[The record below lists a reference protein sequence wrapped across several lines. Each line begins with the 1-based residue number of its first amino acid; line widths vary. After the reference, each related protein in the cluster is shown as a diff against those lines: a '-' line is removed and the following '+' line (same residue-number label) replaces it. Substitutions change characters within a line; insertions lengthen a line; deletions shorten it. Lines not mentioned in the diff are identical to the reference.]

1 MKHREIR
8 AAVLSALKDNI
19 SERVSWFDGRPIFID
34 EQELPAVAVYLTDA
48 SAADEFVD
56 EGTWEATLHIEVFLR
71 AKEPDSALDMWME
84 EKILPALEAVPGLS
98 ALLLK
103 MNLQGYDYRR
113 DDEFMM
119 WGSADLLWKIT
130 YEM

>member
-8 AAVLSALKDNI
+8 AAVLSALKENI
-19 SERVSWFDGRPIFID
+19 SERVNWFDGRPVFID

-48 SAADEFVD
+48 SATEEFVD
-56 EGTWEATLHIEVFLR
+56 EGTWKAVLHIEVFLR
-71 AKEPDSALDMWME
+71 AKETDSVLDMWME

-113 DDEFMM
+113 DDEYMM
-119 WGSADLLWKIT
+119 WGSADLQWNIT
-130 YEM
+130 YQM

>member
-19 SERVSWFDGRPIFID
+19 SERVSWFDGRPVFID
-34 EQELPAVAVYLTDA
+34 EHELPAVAVYLTDA

-56 EGTWEATLHIEVFLR
+56 EGTWEATLHIEFFLR

>member
-8 AAVLSALKDNI
+8 AAILSALKENI
-19 SERVSWFDGRPIFID
+19 SERVTWFDGRPVFID

-48 SAADEFVD
+48 SATEEFVD
-56 EGTWEATLHIEVFLR
+56 EGTWEAVLHIEVFLR
-71 AKEPDSALDMWME
+71 AKETDSVLDMWME

-98 ALLLK
+98 ELLLK

-113 DDEFMM
+113 DDEYMM
-119 WGSADLLWKIT
+119 WGSADLQWNIT
-130 YEM
+130 YQM

>member
-8 AAVLSALKDNI
+8 AAVLSALKENI
-19 SERVSWFDGRPIFID
+19 SERVSWFDGRPVFID

-56 EGTWEATLHIEVFLR
+56 EGTREATLHIEVFLR

-84 EKILPALEAVPGLS
+84 EKNSSCAGGSSRAQCITAE
-98 ALLLK
+98 
-103 MNLQGYDYRR
+103 
-113 DDEFMM
+113 DESS
-119 WGSADLLWKIT
+119 GV
-130 YEM
+130 

>member
-8 AAVLSALKDNI
+8 AAVLSALKENI
-19 SERVSWFDGRPIFID
+19 SERVSWFDGRPVFID

-56 EGTWEATLHIEVFLR
+56 EGTWEAT
-71 AKEPDSALDMWME
+71 LDMWME

-130 YEM
+130 

>member
-8 AAVLSALKDNI
+8 AAILSALKENI
-19 SERVSWFDGRPIFID
+19 SERVTWFDGRPVFID

-48 SAADEFVD
+48 SATEEFVD
-56 EGTWEATLHIEVFLR
+56 EGTWEAVLHIEVFLR
-71 AKEPDSALDMWME
+71 AKETDSVLDMWME

-98 ALLLK
+98 ELLLK

-113 DDEFMM
+113 DDEYMM
-119 WGSADLLWKIT
+119 WGSADLQWNIT
-130 YEM
+130 

>member
-1 MKHREIR
+1 
-8 AAVLSALKDNI
+8 
-19 SERVSWFDGRPIFID
+19 
-34 EQELPAVAVYLTDA
+34 YLTDA

-56 EGTWEATLHIEVFLR
+56 EDTWEAVLHIEVFLR
-71 AKEPDSALDMWME
+71 AKETDSAMDTWME
-84 EKILPALEAVPGLS
+84 EKIFPAMEGVPGLS
-98 ALLLK
+98 SLLLK

-119 WGSADLLWKIT
+119 WGSADLRWNIT

>member
-8 AAVLSALKDNI
+8 AAILSALKKNI
-19 SERVSWFDGRPIFID
+19 AERVTWFDGRPVFID

-48 SAADEFVD
+48 SVADEFVD
-56 EGTWEATLHIEVFLR
+56 EGAWEAVLHVELFLR
-71 AKEPDSALDMWME
+71 AKETDSALDTWME
-84 EKILPALEAVPGLS
+84 EKIFPALEGVPGLS

-113 DDEFMM
+113 DEESVM
-119 WGSADLLWKIT
+119 WGSADLLWNIT

>member
-8 AAVLSALKDNI
+8 AAILSALKGNI
-19 SERVSWFDGRPIFID
+19 ADRVTWFDGRPVFID

-48 SAADEFVD
+48 SATEEFVD
-56 EGTWEATLHIEVFLR
+56 EGTWEAVLHIEVFLR
-71 AKEPDSALDMWME
+71 AKETDSVLDMWME

-103 MNLQGYDYRR
+103 MNIQGYDYRR
-113 DDEFMM
+113 DDEYMM
-119 WGSADLLWKIT
+119 WGSADLQWNIT
-130 YEM
+130 YQM

>member
-19 SERVSWFDGRPIFID
+19 SERVSWFDGRPVFID

-84 EKILPALEAVPGLS
+84 ENPSCAGGGSRPQCVTAE
-98 ALLLK
+98 
-103 MNLQGYDYRR
+103 
-113 DDEFMM
+113 DESS
-119 WGSADLLWKIT
+119 GV
-130 YEM
+130 

>member
-8 AAVLSALKDNI
+8 AAILSALKENI
-19 SERVSWFDGRPIFID
+19 PDRVTWFDGRPVFID

-48 SAADEFVD
+48 LAAEEFVD
-56 EGTWEATLHIEVFLR
+56 EGAWGAVLHIEVFLR
-71 AKEPDSALDMWME
+71 AKETDSALDMWME
-84 EKILPALEAVPGLS
+84 EKILPAMDGVPGLS

-119 WGSADLLWKIT
+119 WGSADLLWNIT
-130 YEM
+130 YQM

>member
-8 AAVLSALKDNI
+8 AAVLSALKANI
-19 SERVSWFDGRPIFID
+19 TEQVTWFDGRPAFID
-34 EQELPAVAVYLTDA
+34 ELELPAVAVYLTDA
-48 SAADEFVD
+48 SSADEFVD
-56 EGTWEATLHIEVFLR
+56 EDTWEAVLHIEVFLR
-71 AKEPDSALDMWME
+71 AKETDSALDMWME
-84 EKILPALEAVPGLS
+84 EKIFPALEGVPGLS

-119 WGSADLLWKIT
+119 WGSADLRWNIT

>member
-1 MKHREIR
+1 
-8 AAVLSALKDNI
+8 
-19 SERVSWFDGRPIFID
+19 
-34 EQELPAVAVYLTDA
+34 
-48 SAADEFVD
+48 ADEFVD

>member
-8 AAVLSALKDNI
+8 AAVLSALKENI
-19 SERVSWFDGRPIFID
+19 SERVSWFDGRPVFID

-84 EKILPALEAVPGLS
+84 EKFFLRWRQFPAQCITAE
-98 ALLLK
+98 
-103 MNLQGYDYRR
+103 
-113 DDEFMM
+113 DESS
-119 WGSADLLWKIT
+119 GV
-130 YEM
+130 

>member
-8 AAVLSALKDNI
+8 AAVLSVLKANI
-19 SERVSWFDGRPIFID
+19 SERVNWFDGRPVFID

-98 ALLLK
+98 VLLLK

>member
-8 AAVLSALKDNI
+8 AAILSALKANI
-19 SERVSWFDGRPIFID
+19 SERVTWFDGRPVFID

-48 SAADEFVD
+48 SATEEFVD
-56 EGTWEATLHIEVFLR
+56 EGTWEAVLHIEVFLR
-71 AKEPDSALDMWME
+71 AKETDSVLDMWME

-98 ALLLK
+98 ELLLK

-113 DDEFMM
+113 DDEYMM
-119 WGSADLLWKIT
+119 WGSADLQWNIT
-130 YEM
+130 YQM

>member
-8 AAVLSALKDNI
+8 AAVLSALKANI
-19 SERVSWFDGRPIFID
+19 TERVTWFDGRPAFID
-34 EQELPAVAVYLTDA
+34 EHELPAVAVYLTDA
-48 SAADEFVD
+48 SSAEEFVD
-56 EGTWEATLHIEVFLR
+56 EDTWEAVLHIEVFLR
-71 AKEPDSALDMWME
+71 AKETDSALDTWME
-84 EKILPALEAVPGLS
+84 EKIFPALEGVTGLS

-130 YEM
+130 YQM

>member
-1 MKHREIR
+1 
-8 AAVLSALKDNI
+8 
-19 SERVSWFDGRPIFID
+19 
-34 EQELPAVAVYLTDA
+34 
-48 SAADEFVD
+48 
-56 EGTWEATLHIEVFLR
+56 EVFLR

>member
-8 AAVLSALKDNI
+8 AAILSALKANI
-19 SERVSWFDGRPIFID
+19 SERVTWFDGRPVFID

-48 SAADEFVD
+48 SATEEFVD
-56 EGTWEATLHIEVFLR
+56 EGTWEAVLHIEVFLR
-71 AKEPDSALDMWME
+71 AKETDSVLDMWME

-113 DDEFMM
+113 DDEYMM
-119 WGSADLLWKIT
+119 WGSADLQWNIT
-130 YEM
+130 YQM

>member
-8 AAVLSALKDNI
+8 AAVLSALKENI
-19 SERVSWFDGRPIFID
+19 SERVTWFDGRPVFID

-48 SAADEFVD
+48 SATEEFVD
-56 EGTWEATLHIEVFLR
+56 EGTWEAVLHIEVFLR
-71 AKEPDSALDMWME
+71 AKETDSVLDMWME

-98 ALLLK
+98 SLLLK

-113 DDEFMM
+113 DDEYMM
-119 WGSADLLWKIT
+119 WGSADLQWNIT
-130 YEM
+130 YQM